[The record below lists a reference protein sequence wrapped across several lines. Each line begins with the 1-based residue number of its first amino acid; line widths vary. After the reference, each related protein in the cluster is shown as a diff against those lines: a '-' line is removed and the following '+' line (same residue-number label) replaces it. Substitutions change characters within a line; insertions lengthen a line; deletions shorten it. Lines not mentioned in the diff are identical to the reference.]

1 MKTHGLVAA
10 SVLALATLTVEATA
24 DTRTLRLQTSTTSGD
39 ASFKYMAEVWA
50 PRLGEMTGGS
60 LEIELLP
67 TKSVVPHR
75 ETPDAVAIGV
85 LDGDLNS
92 ILYFAGKDPAFAIMG
107 DLIAGYDTPEQVQ
120 TFCAHGGGKEMLQ
133 EIYDVHYPE
142 RIHVIGCGPYTREAL
157 VSTVPIR
164 GVADL
169 EGRTIRAPEGLASE
183 VFRRAGASPVAIPF
197 SEVYTSLEKGIVDA
211 ADASAYVN
219 NDATG
224 MHKIAQYPIYPGIH
238 SQAVNQFILSARVWE
253 DLTPAERAAV
263 ETWYTAAWSD
273 LRRYTDLRDRELV
286 SRDRAGAEIEV
297 IDWDQADRD
306 AFRAIAAQAWE
317 DVAGQNDLA
326 TKALNTH
333 KAYMATI
340 GLASDG

>member
-1 MKTHGLVAA
+1 MKTTHLIAFSAVATIAVAA
-10 SVLALATLTVEATA
+10 AAAA
-24 DTRTLRLQTSTTSGD
+24 DARTLRLQTSTTSGD
-39 ASFKYMAEVWA
+39 ASFKYMTEVWA
-50 PRLGEMTGGS
+50 PRLAEMTDGS

-75 ETPDAVAIGV
+75 ETPDAVSIGV
-85 LDGDLNS
+85 LDGDMNS

-133 EIYDVHYPE
+133 EIYDAHYPG

-183 VFRRAGASPVAIPF
+183 IFRRAGASPVAIPF

-224 MHKIAQYPIYPGIH
+224 MHRIAQYPIYPGIH
-238 SQAVNQFILSARVWE
+238 SQAVNQFILNAGVWE
-253 DLTPAERAAV
+253 ELTPAEQTAV
-263 ETWYTAAWSD
+263 ETWYAAAWSD

-286 SRDRAGAEIEV
+286 ARDRAEGEIEV

-306 AFRAIAAQAWE
+306 AFRAIAAEAWE
-317 DVAGQNDLA
+317 DVAAQNALA
-326 TKALNTH
+326 TKALDTH
-333 KAYMATI
+333 KAFMSMI
-340 GLASDG
+340 GLAEDD